1 MAKKKVNHADRKHA
15 LLSASGAARWMN
27 CTPSARLEEQFE
39 ESATSVYAAEG
50 TLAHEF
56 GEIHLRKNINEI
68 DEEKLLQE
76 VARLEQADL
85 YSPEMDDEVDKYVTY
100 VMEQLNEAKKKTPG
114 AILLIEEKVDLTM
127 FIEDGFGTNDSIIIS
142 DGTMEVIDLKYGKG
156 VKVDAK
162 QNSQLMLYGLGS
174 LIDHELTYDI
184 ENVRLTIVQPR
195 MNSISSW
202 EISAKE
208 LREWGLK
215 EVKPKAMLAYEGKGV
230 QKAGSWCRW
239 CKVKARC
246 ATLAAQN
253 MKVAQHEFKNPHLLT
268 DKQLIQVYEDMPQI
282 SDWINAVSTYIL
294 EEALKGKKWD
304 GYKLVEGRANRKWL
318 DEVKVAETLTKEGFS
333 ADKFMISK
341 LGGIGHIEKLVT
353 KTKFPGMLGEL
364 VVKPQGKPT
373 LVPESDK
380 RPAMGIEQAKED
392 FKN

>member
-1 MAKKKVNHADRKHA
+1 MAKKKVNHAERKHA
-15 LLSASGAARWMN
+15 LLSASGAARWLN

-56 GEIHLRKNINEI
+56 GELHLRKNINEI
-68 DEEKLLQE
+68 DEEKLLTE
-76 VARLEQADL
+76 VSKLEESDL
-85 YSPEMDDEVDKYVTY
+85 YSPEMDEEVDKYVTY
-100 VMEQLNEAKKKTPG
+100 VMEQLTEAKKKTPG

-162 QNSQLMLYGLGS
+162 ENSQLMLYGLGA

-202 EISAKE
+202 EISAKD
-208 LREWGLK
+208 LREWGFK
-215 EVKPKAMLAYEGKGV
+215 EVKPKAMLAYAGEGI
-230 QKAGSWCRW
+230 QKSGSWCRW

-246 ATLAAQN
+246 ATFAAQN

-282 SDWINAVSTYIL
+282 SDWINAVANYLL
-294 EEALKGKKWD
+294 EEAMKGKKWP
-304 GYKLVEGRANRKWL
+304 GYKLVEGRSNRKWI
-318 DEVKVAETLTKEGFS
+318 DESKVAETLLEKGFK

-341 LGGIGHIEKLVT
+341 LGGICHIEKLVT
-353 KTKFPGMLGEL
+353 KKEFPTMLGEF
-364 VVKPQGKPT
+364 VTKPPGKPT
-373 LVPESDK
+373 LVSEDDN